1 MFFFFSRQHIIYIP
15 ISVIALIL
23 PHRDSAV
30 FLPFAIWRVAVG
42 RRSKAPAEPQQLEN
56 QPPDASRMVV
66 VGGGRWLVVVGR
78 WLVVAGGWLVGGG
91 RWSVVGGRW
100 LVVVGGW

>member
-1 MFFFFSRQHIIYIP
+1 MYFP
-15 ISVIALIL
+15 ISVIVLSL
-23 PHRDSAV
+23 PHRPFAV

-56 QPPDASRMVV
+56 QPAASRVVV
-66 VGGGRWLVVVGR
+66 VGGGRWLVVVCR
-78 WLVVAGGWLVGGG
+78 WLAVAGGWLVGGG

>member
-1 MFFFFSRQHIIYIP
+1 MYIP
-15 ISVIALIL
+15 ISNIKLSQ
-23 PHRDSAV
+23 PHRASAV

-56 QPPDASRMVV
+56 QPAASRMVV

-78 WLVVAGGWLVGGG
+78 WSAVAGGWLV
-91 RWSVVGGRW
+91 VVGGRW
-100 LVVVGGW
+100 LVEGG